1 MESPGVS
8 CDALLSDGTVVH
20 VRPIEGGDA
29 QALLDFHS
37 RLSSQS
43 VYLRFFSAHAQLRP
57 EEVHR
62 FTHVD
67 GRDRM
72 ALVATLRDDIIAVAR
87 YDRLD
92 SEPEVAEVAFVVVD
106 DFQGRGLATLL
117 LEMLAAHARTQG
129 VSRFRADTL
138 WENTA
143 MRSVFRDAGFQA
155 TSTHDAGVVNVEM
168 DIRPSE
174 AFVRAVESRD
184 GVAEAEAVRRL
195 LCPESV
201 AVIGAS
207 RTPNTIGH
215 ELVRNILKGGYAGP
229 LYPIHPSAD
238 EVAGLAAYRSVRDV
252 PGPVDLAVVA
262 VPANVVP
269 LVVEEC
275 AAKQVKDLILV
286 TAGFAEV
293 GDGGRQAQQ
302 EIVTRARWAGMRL
315 VGPNCMGIIN
325 TSPTVSLNA
334 TFAPVPP
341 EPGRVGFASQ
351 SGGLGIAV
359 LEEARRRRMGLS
371 SFVSLGNKADISGN
385 DLLLYWKQDPATDV
399 VLLYLESF
407 GNPRRFARIARSV
420 SAVKPIVAVKAG
432 RSSAGQRAAA
442 SHTAALASPDTAVDA
457 LFHQAGV
464 IRVETLEEMFDV
476 AQLLADQPIPAG
488 RRVAV
493 VGNAGGPGILAAD
506 ACEAHGLTLPE
517 LKPETQQVLRS
528 FLPGAAAVTN
538 PVDMVASASPENYE
552 RVLDVVLADE
562 QIDAVVAIFVPP
574 LVTDPTEIAKAIA
587 SAASRSDKPIVAD
600 FLGVSDPPEEL
611 RTGKRAVPNFTF
623 PEPAVRALAH
633 ACAYGEWRS
642 RDAGRTPV
650 FNDIDPVSARRV
662 IGSVLAGEPP
672 GRWLE
677 PAEVNRLLCAYR
689 IPAPPLE
696 VAHTA
701 EAAAAAAG
709 VIGYP
714 VAVKASGPRLVH
726 KTELG
731 GVVLALETEGEVHEA
746 FTSLKTRLGD
756 EMDGA
761 VVQKMVEPGGVETII
776 GVVQDDSF
784 GPLVM
789 FGSGGTAVE
798 LFADRAFRIL
808 PMTDTDAHELVSS
821 VRGAPLLTGYRGAP
835 ASDVAGLEEMLLRV
849 AQLAQ
854 DQPEVAEM
862 DMNPVICGPG
872 GASAVDVKIRVA
884 PVRPQP
890 DSTVRRLR

>member
-1 MESPGVS
+1 MDAPGVA

-20 VRPIEGGDA
+20 VRPIKGSDEKG
-29 QALLDFHS
+29 LLDFHS

-92 SEPEVAEVAFVVVD
+92 SDPEVAEVAFVVVD
-106 DFQGRGLATLL
+106 EFQGRGLATLL

-129 VSRFRADTL
+129 LSRFRADTL

-143 MRSVFRDAGFQA
+143 MRNVFRDAGFEA
-155 TSTHDAGVVNVEM
+155 TSTHDADVVNVEM
-168 DIRPSE
+168 DISLSE
-174 AFVRAVESRD
+174 AFVHAVESRD
-184 GVAEAEAVRRL
+184 EVAEAEAVRRL
-195 LCPESV
+195 MCPESV

-215 ELVRNILKGGYAGP
+215 ELVRNIVNGGYTGP
-229 LYPIHPSAD
+229 VYPIHPSAA
-238 EVAGLAAYRSVRDV
+238 EVAGLPAYRSVQDV

-262 VPANVVP
+262 VPASAVP
-269 LVVEEC
+269 AVVEEC
-275 AAKQVKDLILV
+275 AAKQVKDLVLI

-293 GDGGRQAQQ
+293 GDDGRQAQQ

-359 LEEARRRRMGLS
+359 LEEARRRRIGLS

-385 DLLLYWKQDPATDV
+385 DMLLYWKQDPATDV

-442 SHTAALASPDTAVDA
+442 SHTAALASPDAAVDA

-464 IRVETLEEMFDV
+464 VRVDTLEEMFDV

-493 VGNAGGPGILAAD
+493 IGNAGGPGILAAD
-506 ACEAHGLTLPE
+506 ACEAYGLILPE
-517 LKPETQQVLRS
+517 LGPGTQQELRS

-538 PVDMVASASPENYE
+538 PVDLVASASPENYE
-552 RVLDVVLADE
+552 RALDAVLSDE

-587 SAASRSDKPIVAD
+587 SSASRSDKPIVAD
-600 FLGVSDPPEEL
+600 FLGMSEPPEEL

-633 ACAYGEWRS
+633 ACGYGEWRS
-642 RDAGRTPV
+642 RDAGQTRV
-650 FNDIDPVSARRV
+650 FDDVDASAARRA
-662 IGSVLAGEPP
+662 IGSVLAGEPR

-677 PAEVNRLLCAYR
+677 PAEANLLLRAYR
-689 IPAPPLE
+689 IPVPALE
-696 VAHTA
+696 VARTPE
-701 EAAAAAAG
+701 EAAAAASR
-709 VIGYP
+709 IGYP
-714 VAVKASGPRLVH
+714 VALKAAGPRLIH

-731 GVVLALETEGEVHEA
+731 AVVLALETEKQVFDA
-746 FTSLKTRLGD
+746 FTNLTTRLGG

-761 VVQKMVEPGGVETII
+761 VVQQMIEPGGVETII

-789 FGSGGTAVE
+789 FGTGGTAVE

-808 PMTDTDAHELVSS
+808 PMTDTDAHELVNS

-835 ASDVAGLEEMLLRV
+835 PADVAALETMILRV

-854 DQPEVAEM
+854 DHPEVAEM
-862 DMNPVICGPG
+862 DINPVICGPWG
-872 GASAVDVKIRVA
+872 VSAVDVKIRVA
-884 PVRPQP
+884 PVRPRP
-890 DSTVRRLR
+890 DTTVRRLR